1 MTSRRVIRGA
11 RLLPMDGRRQVKRQD
26 VLLDGGVIAAVG
38 GVSSTAQAVI
48 EETQAVLLPGLINAH
63 VHLDH
68 ALLDR
73 GFVADVDPW
82 RYHGLELPAWSS
94 ALDDAALELS
104 ARAALLRGARCGT
117 VAVGDVGRTVA
128 RQSSWVAARQAGVRV
143 VAAIDARHRD
153 PSRILDTLAPQ
164 LEASRGR
171 VTLALWVGDAERTG
185 GSQLRVAAALSRER
199 GLPLVAHVGLLPG
212 DRGGLRRLDR
222 AGALGSSLVVV
233 HARGASITDGIRSLA
248 QAGASVIVTP
258 SADLLVGAPP
268 APLVA
273 LLEAGVNVGLGLDSG
288 AARLEF
294 DPFRELRLLI
304 GLLRGRVDQPA
315 STALELATRGG
326 ARALG
331 LGTGAL
337 EVGQRADLLTIDV
350 PLASDD
356 HEGLARRLIEGG
368 GPDQVRTV
376 WIGGEP
382 VVSEGRT
389 VDAIEPTEAELDA
402 VRARRPRL
410 APATWVE
417 RWIARARVALGRE
430 RGWYAGHLGFL
441 EAQPPEATPPP
452 RTR

>member
-1 MTSRRVIRGA
+1 MSSRRVIRGA

-38 GVSSTAQAVI
+38 GVSGTAQAIV
-48 EETQAVLLPGLINAH
+48 EETHAVLLPGLVNAH

-73 GFVADVDPW
+73 GFVPDVDPW

-94 ALDDAALELS
+94 ALDDGALELS
-104 ARAALLRGARCGT
+104 ARAALVRGARCGT

-128 RQSSWVAARQAGVRV
+128 RLSSLVAARKAGVRV
-143 VAAIDARHRD
+143 VAAVDARHRD
-153 PSRILDTLAPQ
+153 PSRVLDTLGPQ
-164 LEASRGR
+164 LAAAEGR
-171 VTLALWVGDAERTG
+171 ATLALWVGDAERTA
-185 GSQLRVAAALSRER
+185 GSQLRVASALARER
-199 GLPLVAHVGLLPG
+199 GLPLVAHLGLLPG
-212 DRGGLRRLDR
+212 DRGGLRRLER
-222 AGALGSSLVVV
+222 AGALGPSLVVV
-233 HARGASITDGIRSLA
+233 HARGESLGDGARALA
-248 QAGASVIVTP
+248 QAGASVVVTP

-294 DPFRELRLLI
+294 DPFRELRLLL

-315 STALELATRGG
+315 STALEIATRGG

-382 VVSEGRT
+382 VVSDGRL
-389 VDAIEPTEAELDA
+389 VDAVEPAEAELDA

-410 APATWVE
+410 SPATWIE

-430 RGWYAGHLGFL
+430 RGWYEGHLGF
-441 EAQPPEATPPP
+441 AATPTPDEPP
-452 RTR
+452 RPR